1 MSKESK
7 ETMIYTESH
16 DQQEKR
22 IDAMLQEM
30 VVEEGLSAFEAG
42 REPNNFT
49 LKEISEFIGVP
60 IVAVHRVEKE
70 ALKKLKKIMLELG
83 VENGNTG
90 I

>member
-1 MSKESK
+1 MSKKSR
-7 ETMIYTESH
+7 ETMICIESPE
-16 DQQEKR
+16 QTEKR
-22 IDAMLQEM
+22 IDLMLREM

-60 IVAVHRVEKE
+60 LVTVHRVEKE
-70 ALKKLKKIMLELG
+70 ALKKLKLIMLEL
-83 VENGNTG
+83 EIKNGNTG

>member
-1 MSKESK
+1 
-7 ETMIYTESH
+7 
-16 DQQEKR
+16 
-22 IDAMLQEM
+22 MLQEM

-70 ALKKLKKIMLELG
+70 ALKKLKKIMLEL
-83 VENGNTG
+83 EIKNGNTG

>member
-1 MSKESK
+1 MSNESK
-7 ETMIYTESH
+7 ETMICIESPKQT
-16 DQQEKR
+16 DKR
-22 IDAMLQEM
+22 IDLMLREM

-70 ALKKLKKIMLELG
+70 ALKKLKKIMLEL
-83 VENGNTG
+83 EIKNGNTG